1 MAHTPELAGILQIAI
16 PVKDADR
23 ASAFYAEKLGMQL
36 LFKPAP
42 NMAFLQCGEVRVYL
56 EANPSGGGEAGGNSM
71 IYFRAT
77 DIDRAHASFKER
89 GVEIKE
95 APHVIARLPDREIWL
110 MWIRDSESNLLG
122 VMQEKPA
129 AR

>member
-1 MAHTPELAGILQIAI
+1 MTTGNLLAGVLQVAI

-36 LFKPAP
+36 LFKPSP
-42 NMAFLQCGEVRVYL
+42 SMAFLQCGDVRVYL
-56 EANPSGGGEAGGNSM
+56 EAKPGGGEAGGNAM
-71 IYFRAT
+71 IYFRTT
-77 DIDRAHASFKER
+77 DIDGAQASFKER
-89 GVEIKE
+89 GVEIQE
-95 APHVIARLPDREIWL
+95 PAHVIARLPDREVWL

-129 AR
+129 TR